1 MIDKGYAVDS
11 IYLDFSKAFDK
22 VDHFILLKKINS
34 LQISGKIIRWI
45 ESFLKNRQQSVKVEG
60 HLSDRVWVTSG
71 VPQGSVLGPLLF
83 FIMMTDI
90 ECNIFNATIG
100 SFADD
105 TRLWNMVTDKSSED
119 AMQKELEIMYQWA
132 ERNNMQYN
140 CDKFEGMRFGNKAV

>member
-1 MIDKGYAVDS
+1 M
-11 IYLDFSKAFDK
+11 
-22 VDHFILLKKINS
+22 
-34 LQISGKIIRWI
+34 
-45 ESFLKNRQQSVKVEG
+45 
-60 HLSDRVWVTSG
+60 TSG

-83 FIMMTDI
+83 LIMMTDI
-90 ECNIFNATIG
+90 DCNIFNATIG

-140 CDKFEGMRFGNKAV
+140 GDKFEGMRFGNQETKQSYLDPNQQTIKQKNQVKDLGILIITKQCNEILVLYDKSCGLL